1 MTYPWFAAFAQRSG
15 TLRWRKDDGDNDDD
29 NDGDNDGDNDSGDDG
44 GGDDEDDG
52 SHDTQISSLGGWRS
66 TLDLPSNANWL
77 NQTLKCLQ
85 LMSAFRDFVC
95 GASLISSRW
104 ALSAA
109 HCTRVNLK
117 LTFF

>member
-15 TLRWRKDDGDNDDD
+15 TLRWRKDDGDDDGAGDDD
-29 NDGDNDGDNDSGDDG
+29 GDDG
-44 GGDDEDDG
+44 GGDDEDDDGG

-66 TLDLPSNANWL
+66 TFDLPSNANWL
-77 NQTLKCLQ
+77 NRTLSLQ
-85 LMSAFRDFVC
+85 FMSAFRDFVC

-117 LTFF
+117 QIFF

>member
-15 TLRWRKDDGDNDDD
+15 TLRWRKDDGDND
-29 NDGDNDGDNDSGDDG
+29 GDNDGGDDG
-44 GGDDEDDG
+44 GGDDEDDDSG
-52 SHDTQISSLGGWRS
+52 SHDTQISSLGRWRS
-66 TLDLPSNANWL
+66 TFDLPSNANWL
-77 NQTLKCLQ
+77 NQTLMCLQ
-85 LMSAFRDFVC
+85 FMSAFRDFVC

-109 HCTRVNLK
+109 HCTRVNLT